1 MRRRFALLLAFS
13 AIAAGAAPG
22 RADLARLLDTDREA
36 AEARVELVIGA
47 QREILTSAFIF
58 GDDPFTLTSLAL
70 LRDAARR
77 GVAVR
82 LLVDAQWNRVP
93 APVVA
98 HLQAEGIELRE
109 FHRLRY
115 DRISWILRRMHDKL
129 LLVDGVD
136 LVAGGRN
143 VESPYFGFGR
153 QIERRNYLDL
163 DLQARGAVA
172 GEARAYF
179 ERVWAS
185 RHVSPVV
192 ARAGPPEIAE
202 AAARLD
208 ELYGWLEQQIA
219 AARADPSRVPQ
230 TLAEVGPM
238 RFLHDPIGKRGDS
251 EEGVA
256 PELLDLLADARES
269 VLIESPYLIPTRGMR
284 EALLAAVARGVRVRI
299 LTNSLSTT
307 DNLWAQAGYVG
318 QRRELVAQGIE
329 LWEYAGSE
337 CLHGKAADLDGRT
350 VVVGSYNLDP
360 RSERL
365 NSETGLVAEDE
376 ALAAELAGVF
386 EEHLARAWRIDARG
400 WPEGHDSPFP
410 GVSGGKRFQL
420 NVMRVFAPL
429 IRGQL

>member
-1 MRRRFALLLAFS
+1 MRRRRAAVAFA
-13 AIAAGAAPG
+13 AAAVLAAPAH
-22 RADLARLLDTDREA
+22 ADLARLLDTDREA
-36 AEARVELVIGA
+36 AEVRVELIVGA
-47 QREILTSAFIF
+47 RREILASAFIF

-77 GVAVR
+77 GVAVS

-93 APVVA
+93 APVIA
-98 HLQAEGIELRE
+98 HLQSEGIELRE

-115 DRISWILRRMHDKL
+115 DRISWIFRRMHDKL
-129 LLVDGVD
+129 LVVDGAD
-136 LVAGGRN
+136 IVAGGRN
-143 VESPYFGFGR
+143 VESPYFGFGK

-163 DLQARGAVA
+163 DLHARGAVA
-172 GEARAYF
+172 GEASSYF
-179 ERVWAS
+179 ERIWAS
-185 RHVSPVV
+185 RHVSPVRTNASPSEV
-192 ARAGPPEIAE
+192 A
-202 AAARLD
+202 AAARQLD
-208 ELYGWLEQQIA
+208 ELYGWLAERIA
-219 AARADPSRVPQ
+219 AARADPGRVPLP
-230 TLAEVGPM
+230 LAEVGPM
-238 RFLHDPIGKRGDS
+238 RFLHDPIGKRGSS

-269 VLIESPYLIPTRGMR
+269 VLVESPYLIPTRGMR

-318 QRRELVAQGIE
+318 QRRGLVAEGIE

-337 CLHGKAADLDGRT
+337 CLHGKAAVLDGRT
-350 VVVGSYNLDP
+350 VIVGSYNLDP

-376 ALAAELAGVF
+376 ELAAELASVF
-386 EEHLARAWRIDARG
+386 EAHLASSWRIDARG

-420 NVMRVFAPL
+420 NLMRVFAPL